1 MGMNKYMGM
10 NTNFNI
16 SSEPKVIPNFPP
28 IPKKTDITFKNVI
41 VEEKIEEEIYIDLS
55 DFDDTFEE

>member
-1 MGMNKYMGM
+1 MGM

-16 SSEPKVIPNFPP
+16 SSKPKVIPNFSL
-28 IPKKTDITFKNVI
+28 IPKKTDITFKNV
-41 VEEKIEEEIYIDLS
+41 IEEEIYIDLS